1 MAFGDLTGTIDA
13 PANTGS
19 FLMYSGSILAAAALL
34 SVMVP
39 GLAPAAEITSQPRSD
54 RIVSSTGWLGFA
66 VSPTRRVFKSE
77 ALTSETAA
85 RNAAK
90 NECEK
95 TTLRTCNATAVTG
108 KRDVSAVVSSYRG
121 RSESFVGDAQ
131 IALDKANAQGYP
143 DSTCAEFYTSAEQ
156 DGAAE

>member
-1 MAFGDLTGTIDA
+1 M
-13 PANTGS
+13 N
-19 FLMYSGSILAAAALL
+19 SGSIVGAAVLL

-39 GLAPAAEITSQPRSD
+39 SLVSAAEITSQPRSD
-54 RIVSSTGWLGFA
+54 RVVSSTGWLGFA

-95 TTLRTCNATAVTG
+95 ATLRTCNATAVTA
-108 KRDVSAVVSSYRG
+108 KADVSAVVCSYRG
-121 RSESFVGDAQ
+121 RSESFVGGGQ
-131 IALDKANAQGYP
+131 VALDNANAQGYP
-143 DSTCAEFYTSAEQ
+143 DSSCAEFYTTGEQ
-156 DGAAE
+156 DGAAELSRGRPWY

>member
-1 MAFGDLTGTIDA
+1 
-13 PANTGS
+13 
-19 FLMYSGSILAAAALL
+19 MYSGSILAAAVLL

-39 GLAPAAEITSQPRSD
+39 GLVSATEVVTPQPRSD

-66 VSPTRRVFKSE
+66 VSPTRRVFKTE

-95 TTLRTCNATAVTG
+95 TTLRTCNAIAVTE
-108 KRDVSAVVSSYRG
+108 KVDVSAVVCNYRG
-121 RSESFVGDAQ
+121 RSESFVGGAQ
-131 IALDKANAQGYP
+131 QGIALDKANAQGYP
-143 DSTCAEFYTSAEQ
+143 DSSCAEFYTSVQEEGVAE
-156 DGAAE
+156 

>member
-1 MAFGDLTGTIDA
+1 
-13 PANTGS
+13 
-19 FLMYSGSILAAAALL
+19 MYSGSILAAAVLL
-34 SVMVP
+34 SVVGP
-39 GLAPAAEITSQPRSD
+39 GLASAAEITSQPRSD

-95 TTLRTCNATAVTG
+95 TTSRTCNATAVTA
-108 KRDVSAVVSSYRG
+108 KVDVSAVVCSYRG

-131 IALDKANAQGYP
+131 KGNALDKANAQGYP
-143 DSTCAEFYTSAEQ
+143 DSSCAEFYTSAEQ